1 VALKTATKAPK
12 PARLPRLSLCQM
24 RRLRDRPRCH
34 GQLYAFNTA
43 AGEKINADNRL
54 KDLCIGLNVSGYGK
68 ISL

>member
-1 VALKTATKAPK
+1 L
-12 PARLPRLSLCQM
+12 
-24 RRLRDRPRCH
+24 H
-34 GQLYAFNTA
+34 AFNTA

>member
-1 VALKTATKAPK
+1 
-12 PARLPRLSLCQM
+12 M
-24 RRLRDRPRCH
+24 RRLRDWPHCH

-54 KDLCIGLNVSGYGK
+54 NNLSTALSVSGYGK

>member
-1 VALKTATKAPK
+1 
-12 PARLPRLSLCQM
+12 M

-34 GQLYAFNTA
+34 GQLHAFNTA

-54 KDLCIGLNVSGYGK
+54 KGRSIGLSVSGYGK

>member
-1 VALKTATKAPK
+1 
-12 PARLPRLSLCQM
+12 M

-34 GQLYAFNTA
+34 GQLHAFNTV

-54 KDLCIGLNVSGYGK
+54 NDTRMGLSVSGYGK

>member
-1 VALKTATKAPK
+1 
-12 PARLPRLSLCQM
+12 M

-34 GQLYAFNTA
+34 DQLHAFNTA

-54 KDLCIGLNVSGYGK
+54 NGLGIALSVSGYGK

>member
-1 VALKTATKAPK
+1 
-12 PARLPRLSLCQM
+12 M

-34 GQLYAFNTA
+34 GQLHAFNTA

-54 KDLCIGLNVSGYGK
+54 NGRGIAFSVSGYGK

>member
-1 VALKTATKAPK
+1 VVLETATKAPK

-34 GQLYAFNTA
+34 GQLHAFNTA

-54 KDLCIGLNVSGYGK
+54 NGRRIGLNVSGYGK